1 MPDDSNR
8 GGWLR
13 GLAAGSSRKAG
24 DTSPRFGK
32 PLEVAV
38 DEKPPA
44 AGQSMQGRASRGL
57 SFRPGQLF
65 HHFRLQQQ
73 LGRGATATVFRAVDE
88 RTNSVVALKLL
99 SLTDDWPDDLL
110 DEAIVHPGAII
121 VPAALAAAESV
132 DAPGSRLLT
141 GIIAG
146 YEVLNRVGL
155 AAGVEPAHRGFHKT
169 TVIGPV
175 GAAVAAGVILELS
188 TEQLMSAT
196 GLACSTSSGIKSF
209 AAGTGGGM
217 MKRMHA
223 GRAAES
229 GVRMAQL
236 AARGFTGPPTA
247 IDGKFGL
254 LEVYGG
260 KTARP
265 ELLTA
270 NLGKD
275 WAMTCVYVKVYSCC
289 SWIQAAVQQLVAL
302 RGPQPLKPDD
312 IRQVR
317 IGVSSY
323 AAKNNGEPAPVDI
336 MGAQYSFP
344 YCAALALVG
353 DPTDP
358 GMYLEK
364 DIGDPDR
371 RALARRVELYVDE
384 QMEAAYPKHYG
395 SRIEL
400 VLASGE
406 RRTSFVLDP
415 HGMPGD
421 PVTDKERS
429 EKFARLASYAKP
441 ASRVD
446 DIARA
451 VLNTAVEREVTLI
464 CLGLTGKNVFARLLA
479 GNVPVELIKNTRIPV
494 LLFPPDHK
502 GTI

>member
-1 MPDDSNR
+1 MKQENLPTRSHSRELIEFTHALKLESLPTDIVDRAKGCLLDTLGCALFGSLQPWAR
-8 GGWLR
+8 IMAAEM
-13 GLAAGSSRKAG
+13 LAEG
-24 DTSPRFGK
+24 
-32 PLEVAV
+32 
-38 DEKPPA
+38 
-44 AGQSMQGRASRGL
+44 SRGL
-57 SFRPGQLF
+57 STVIGQKQTLAAPAAA
-65 HHFRLQQQ
+65 LCN
-73 LGRGATATVFRAVDE
+73 GTASHGFE
-88 RTNSVVALKLL
+88 L
-99 SLTDDWPDDLL
+99 DDLL

-132 DAPGSRLLT
+132 DAPGSRLLL
-141 GIIAG
+141 GIVAG
-146 YEVLNRVGL
+146 YEILNRVGL

-175 GAAVAAGVILELS
+175 GAAVAAGVVMGL
-188 TEQLMSAT
+188 TPAQLASAT

-236 AARGFTGPPTA
+236 AARDFTGPPTA
-247 IDGKFGL
+247 IDGRFGL

-270 NLGKD
+270 GLGKD

-302 RGPQPLKPDD
+302 RGPQPLKPAD
-312 IRQVR
+312 IKHVR

-344 YCAALALVG
+344 YCAALALAG

-364 DIGDPDR
+364 EIRDPER
-371 RALARRVELYVDE
+371 RALARRVELYVDPE
-384 QMEAAYPKHYG
+384 MEAAYPKHYG

-400 VLASGE
+400 VLANGE
-406 RRTSFVLDP
+406 RRASFVLDP
-415 HGMPGD
+415 HGMPAD
-421 PVTDKERS
+421 PVSDPERI
-429 EKFARLASYAKP
+429 EKFTRLAGYAKP
-441 ASRVD
+441 AERVN

-451 VLNTAVEREVTLI
+451 VQRSEKLSSVRELMEFI
-464 CLGLTGKNVFARLLA
+464 RN
-479 GNVPVELIKNTRIPV
+479 
-494 LLFPPDHK
+494 
-502 GTI
+502 

>member
-1 MPDDSNR
+1 MKPETLPTR
-8 GGWLR
+8 
-13 GLAAGSSRKAG
+13 SR
-24 DTSPRFGK
+24 
-32 PLEVAV
+32 
-38 DEKPPA
+38 
-44 AGQSMQGRASRGL
+44 SREL
-57 SFRPGQLF
+57 IEFT
-65 HHFRLQQQ
+65 H
-73 LGRGATATVFRAVDE
+73 
-88 RTNSVVALKLL
+88 ALKLESLPPDIVNRAKGCLLDSLGCMLFGSLQPWSKIMAEEVL
-99 SLTDDWPDDLL
+99 SESPRGRSTIVGRTQTVAAPAAALCNGTATHGFELDDLL

-132 DAPGSRLLT
+132 DAPGSRLLL
-141 GIIAG
+141 GIVAG

-155 AAGVEPAHRGFHKT
+155 AVGVEPAHRGFHKT
-169 TVIGPV
+169 TIIGPV
-175 GAAVAAGVILELS
+175 GAAVAAGVIMKLDP
-188 TEQLMSAT
+188 EQLMAAT

-217 MKRMHA
+217 MKRMHC

-236 AARGFTGPPTA
+236 AARDFTGPPTA

-270 NLGKD
+270 GLGKD
-275 WAMTCVYVKVYSCC
+275 WAMTSIFVKVYSCC
-289 SWIQAAVQQLVAL
+289 SWIQGAVQQLVAL
-302 RGPQPLKPDD
+302 RGSKPLKPDE

-317 IGVSSY
+317 IGVSAY

-344 YCAALALVG
+344 YCAALALAG

-364 DIGDPDR
+364 EIGNSER
-371 RALARRVELYVDE
+371 RALAHRVELYTDD

-400 VLASGE
+400 VLANGE
-406 RRTSFVLDP
+406 RRASFVLDP
-415 HGMPGD
+415 HGFPAD
-421 PVTDKERS
+421 PVTDPERV
-429 EKFARLASYAKP
+429 EKFTRLAGHAKP
-441 ASRVD
+441 AARVKE
-446 DIARA
+446 IASAVQRA
-451 VLNTAVEREVTLI
+451 DQLSSARELM
-464 CLGLTGKNVFARLLA
+464 
-479 GNVPVELIKNTRIPV
+479 ELIRS
-494 LLFPPDHK
+494 
-502 GTI
+502 

>member
-1 MPDDSNR
+1 MKQESIPLRSRELIEFAHGLKLETLPPDIVKRAKGVLLDSLGCTIFGSLQPWSRIMAEEMLAEGSR
-8 GGWLR
+8 GRSTIVGQKQTV
-13 GLAAGSSRKAG
+13 AA
-24 DTSPRFGK
+24 
-32 PLEVAV
+32 
-38 DEKPPA
+38 PA
-44 AGQSMQGRASRGL
+44 AALCNG
-57 SFRPGQLF
+57 
-65 HHFRLQQQ
+65 
-73 LGRGATATVFRAVDE
+73 TATHGFE
-88 RTNSVVALKLL
+88 L
-99 SLTDDWPDDLL
+99 DDLL

-121 VPAALAAAESV
+121 VPAAVAAAEAA
-132 DAPGSRLLT
+132 DASGSRLLA
-141 GIIAG
+141 GIVAG

-155 AAGVEPAHRGFHKT
+155 AAGTEPAHRGFHKT

-175 GAAVAAGVILELS
+175 GAAVAAGVILDLS
-188 TEQLMSAT
+188 TEQLIAAT

-236 AARGFTGPPTA
+236 AARDFTGPPTA

-270 NLGKD
+270 GLGTD
-275 WAMTCVYVKVYSCC
+275 WAMTSVFVKVYSCC
-289 SWIQAAVQQLVAL
+289 SWIQGAVQQLVAL
-302 RGPQPLKPDD
+302 RGPRPLQPDEIK
-312 IRQVR
+312 QVR

-344 YCAALALVG
+344 YCAALALAG

-358 GMYLEK
+358 GMYLEQE
-364 DIGDPDR
+364 ISHPGR
-371 RALARRVELYVDE
+371 RALARRVELHVDD

-400 VLASGE
+400 VLANGE
-406 RRTSFVLDP
+406 RRSSFVLDP
-415 HGMPGD
+415 HGFPAD
-421 PVTDKERS
+421 PVTEPERIG
-429 EKFARLASYAKP
+429 KFTRLAGRAKP
-441 ASRVD
+441 AARVS
-446 DIARA
+446 DIAAAVQRA
-451 VLNTAVEREVTLI
+451 ESLSSIRELMVLIRN
-464 CLGLTGKNVFARLLA
+464 
-479 GNVPVELIKNTRIPV
+479 
-494 LLFPPDHK
+494 
-502 GTI
+502 

>member
-1 MPDDSNR
+1 MKSESLPTRSHSRELIEFAHGLKLESLPPDIVSRAKGCLLDSL
-8 GGWLR
+8 GCALFGSLQPWAKIMADEM
-13 GLAAGSSRKAG
+13 LAESSRGRSTIIGQKQ
-24 DTSPRFGK
+24 T
-32 PLEVAV
+32 VAA
-38 DEKPPA
+38 PA
-44 AGQSMQGRASRGL
+44 AALCNG
-57 SFRPGQLF
+57 
-65 HHFRLQQQ
+65 
-73 LGRGATATVFRAVDE
+73 TATHGFE
-88 RTNSVVALKLL
+88 L
-99 SLTDDWPDDLL
+99 DDLL

-132 DAPGSRLLT
+132 DVPGSRMLT

-146 YEVLNRVGL
+146 YEVLNRIGL
-155 AAGVEPAHRGFHKT
+155 AAGTEPAHRGFHKT

-236 AARGFTGPPTA
+236 AARDFTGPPTA

-302 RGPQPLKPDD
+302 RGPQPLQPAE

-451 VLNTAVEREVTLI
+451 VQRAENLSSVRELMQLI
-464 CLGLTGKNVFARLLA
+464 R
-479 GNVPVELIKNTRIPV
+479 
-494 LLFPPDHK
+494 D
-502 GTI
+502 

>member
-1 MPDDSNR
+1 MKQEDLPTRTRSRELIEFVHGLKLESLPADVVTRARGALLDSL
-8 GGWLR
+8 GCALF
-13 GLAAGSSRKAG
+13 GSLQPWSRIMAEEVLSE
-24 DTSPRFGK
+24 SPRGRSTIVGRK
-32 PLEVAV
+32 QTVAA
-38 DEKPPA
+38 PA
-44 AGQSMQGRASRGL
+44 AALCNG
-57 SFRPGQLF
+57 
-65 HHFRLQQQ
+65 
-73 LGRGATATVFRAVDE
+73 TATHGFE
-88 RTNSVVALKLL
+88 L
-99 SLTDDWPDDLL
+99 DDLL
-110 DEAIVHPGAII
+110 DEAIVHPGAIV

-132 DAPGSRLLT
+132 DASGSRLLA

-169 TVIGPV
+169 TLIGPL
-175 GAAVAAGVILELS
+175 GAAVAAGVILELDPD
-188 TEQLMSAT
+188 QLMSAT

-236 AARGFTGPPTA
+236 AARDFTGPPTA

-265 ELLTA
+265 ELLTER
-270 NLGKD
+270 LGAE
-275 WAMTCVYVKVYSCC
+275 WAMTSVFVKVYSCC
-289 SWIQAAVQQLVAL
+289 SWIQGAVQQLVAL
-302 RGPQPLKPDD
+302 RGPKPLKPDE

-323 AAKNNGEPAPVDI
+323 AARNNGEPAPVDT

-344 YCAALALVG
+344 YCAALALAG
-353 DPTDP
+353 EPTDP

-364 DIGDPDR
+364 EIGNPER
-371 RALARRVELYVDE
+371 RALARRVELYTDE

-400 VLASGE
+400 TLAGGE

-415 HGMPGD
+415 HGFPAD
-421 PVTDKERS
+421 PVNEPERI
-429 EKFARLASYAKP
+429 EKFTRLAGHALP
-441 ASRVD
+441 AARVA
-446 DIARA
+446 DITAAVQRA
-451 VLNTAVEREVTLI
+451 EKLSSVRELM
-464 CLGLTGKNVFARLLA
+464 
-479 GNVPVELIKNTRIPV
+479 ELIRN
-494 LLFPPDHK
+494 
-502 GTI
+502 

>member
-1 MPDDSNR
+1 VTINDKMKQESLPSVSGSRELIEFTHGLKLESLPADIVGRAKGVLLDSLGCALFGSLQPWAKIMAEEMTAEGSR
-8 GGWLR
+8 GRSTVIGR
-13 GLAAGSSRKAG
+13 EQTLAA
-24 DTSPRFGK
+24 
-32 PLEVAV
+32 
-38 DEKPPA
+38 PA
-44 AGQSMQGRASRGL
+44 AALCNG
-57 SFRPGQLF
+57 
-65 HHFRLQQQ
+65 
-73 LGRGATATVFRAVDE
+73 TAIHGFE
-88 RTNSVVALKLL
+88 L
-99 SLTDDWPDDLL
+99 DDLL

-121 VPAALAAAESV
+121 VPAALAAAESA
-132 DAPGSRLLT
+132 DASGARLLL

-169 TVIGPV
+169 TIIGPV

-188 TEQLMSAT
+188 TEQLMAAT

-236 AARGFTGPPTA
+236 AARDFTGPPSA

-270 NLGKD
+270 GLGKN
-275 WAMTCVYVKVYSCC
+275 WAMTSVFVKVYSCC
-289 SWIQAAVQQLVAL
+289 SWIQGAVQQLVAL
-302 RGPQPLKPDD
+302 RGPQPLKPAD
-312 IRQVR
+312 IKQVR

-344 YCAALALVG
+344 YCAALALAG

-364 DIGDPDR
+364 AIGDPGR
-371 RALARRVELYVDE
+371 RELARRVELYQDDE
-384 QMEAAYPKHYG
+384 MEAAYPKHYG

-400 VLASGE
+400 VLANGE

-415 HGMPGD
+415 HGFPAD
-421 PVTDKERS
+421 PVTDPERI
-429 EKFARLASYAKP
+429 EKFTRLAGHAKP
-441 ASRVD
+441 AARVK
-446 DIARA
+446 DIAAAVRRA
-451 VLNTAVEREVTLI
+451 DKLSSVRELM
-464 CLGLTGKNVFARLLA
+464 
-479 GNVPVELIKNTRIPV
+479 ELIRN
-494 LLFPPDHK
+494 
-502 GTI
+502 